1 MEFHGDEDFIADE
14 ERIIQEEKELLAAE
28 EWDY

>member
-14 ERIIQEEKELLAAE
+14 ERFVQEERELLAAE